1 MTQAACKIQTFFR
14 TFFAAYQYQLARS
27 RLIKFQAVYRSFQ
40 EQARYKQA
48 LARVLNLQAVYRGYA
63 QRKKYQLVRSLAI
76 KLQAQYRRIRAK
88 GAFKVTR
95 DSDSKSEGEP
105 GEASAADTRIQVEA
119 SFATSCNFS
128 VIRQQT
134 SPLPTRMLSPAFVPR
149 SSGVRY
155 SPASPY
161 NVTPEAT
168 VPTCDQLRVLI
179 LSSGNPGP
187 AKYVSLSFVLLFSP
201 FAFRSRVCFLWLS
214 FLRTCCNGRPPP
226 KLGPRPRRA
235 QPKVYERPKSTNG
248 PAPAATKKKP
258 PWRGDAGNHLPFL
271 SPYVEIRTRVAAG
284 HSDQIITF

>member
-27 RLIKFQAVYRSFQ
+27 RLIKFQAVYRRFQ

-95 DSDSKSEGEP
+95 DADSKSEGEP
-105 GEASAADTRIQVEA
+105 GEASAADTRIQAEE

-134 SPLPTRMLSPAFVPR
+134 SPLPTPMLSPAFVPR
-149 SSGVRY
+149 SSTVRY
-155 SPASPY
+155 SPASPC

-168 VPTCDQLRVLI
+168 IPTCDQLRVLI
-179 LSSGNPGP
+179 FSNGNSGST
-187 AKYVSLSFVLLFSP
+187 KYASCHSCSCSLLLPSAPVFAFSGSLSY
-201 FAFRSRVCFLWLS
+201 ARVAMAGLRRNS
-214 FLRTCCNGRPPP
+214 GPGGRQSLRTAPHLRRGATSRRP
-226 KLGPRPRRA
+226 
-235 QPKVYERPKSTNG
+235 
-248 PAPAATKKKP
+248 
-258 PWRGDAGNHLPFL
+258 
-271 SPYVEIRTRVAAG
+271 
-284 HSDQIITF
+284 